1 MPMSATVF
9 LLSKILLSAWAL
21 RAEVRSL
28 PEIGRHF
35 PLFTFEK
42 NENPQ
47 NIMVIYVKLDDEGRL
62 VQDPKRPRQPLI
74 GFYWLM
80 NREKYKPVHP
90 LIVHGIRERLHF
102 VSEAS
107 DRRSFRIRLSDLDD
121 LKQDMKSTDI
131 DVKVVGKK
139 EPTVEASLTLGPSD
153 RSREIQID
161 KIYSKA
167 HKTFLPPFRKVDA
180 ITVFGQT
187 VAGGDP
193 VSRTYSAR

>member
-1 MPMSATVF
+1 MSATAF
-9 LLSKILLSAWAL
+9 LISKILLSAWIL

-47 NIMVIYVKLDDEGRL
+47 NIMVVYVKLDDQGRFEK
-62 VQDPKRPRQPLI
+62 DPKHPEQPLI

-80 NREKYKPVHP
+80 NREKYKRVHP

-102 VSEAS
+102 ISQAP

-121 LKQDMKSTDI
+121 LKRDMKPADI
-131 DVKVVGKK
+131 DVRILGGR
-139 EPTVEASLTLGPSD
+139 ENPNVEASLRGVK
-153 RSREIQID
+153 ID
-161 KIYSKA
+161 KIYSEA
-167 HKTFLPPFRKVDA
+167 HKTFLPPFRKVDVV
-180 ITVFGQT
+180 TVFGKSIT
-187 VAGGDP
+187 DGDP

>member
-1 MPMSATVF
+1 MSATVF
-9 LLSKILLSAWAL
+9 LISKILFSAWAL
-21 RAEVRSL
+21 RAEVRNL

-47 NIMVIYVKLDDEGRL
+47 NIMMVYVKLDDEGRFEK
-62 VQDPKRPRQPLI
+62 DPKHPKQPLI

-102 VSEAS
+102 VSQAP
-107 DRRSFRIRLSDLDD
+107 DRRSFRIRLSDLDA
-121 LKQDMKSTDI
+121 LKQGMKSADI
-131 DVKVVGKK
+131 DVKVVGRQN
-139 EPTVEASLTLGPSD
+139 PTVEACLRGVKID
-153 RSREIQID
+153 R
-161 KIYSKA
+161 IYSEA

-180 ITVFGQT
+180 ITIFGES
-187 VAGGDP
+187 VVDGDP